1 MNKSAK
7 TFRIVFALLLLNSVS
22 GIVIAG
28 SPAQV
33 PEAIW
38 EEPESGLLVRTH
50 PCENEKH
57 QLCGTI
63 TNVPSDVS
71 ETDEKN
77 PDPSL
82 KARPL
87 LDLEI
92 LTGFEAVDANR
103 WQGGGDYGRRPGRI
117 YLPVNGDTLGDHK
130 NCYEILVEENQL
142 VVRIA
147 RCGFLSCLAKSVWK
161 RVE

>member
-1 MNKSAK
+1 MIELAK
-7 TFRIVFALLLLNSVS
+7 TFPIIFSFLLLSNVS
-22 GIVIAG
+22 GSVIAG

-33 PEAIW
+33 PEGTW

-50 PCENEKH
+50 PCDNEKH

-63 TNVPSDVS
+63 TNIPSDLS

-82 KARPL
+82 RARPL
-87 LDLEI
+87 LDLQI

-130 NCYEILVEENQL
+130 NRYEILVEEDQL

-147 RCGFLSCLAKSVWK
+147 GCGFLSCLAKSVWK

>member
-1 MNKSAK
+1 MKKSAK

-28 SPAQV
+28 DPAQV
-33 PEAIW
+33 PETIW
-38 EEPESGLLVRTH
+38 EEPESGLLERTH
-50 PCENEKH
+50 PCESEIH

-63 TNVPSDVS
+63 TNVPSGVS

-92 LTGFEAVDANR
+92 LTGFEAVEANR
-103 WQGGGDYGRRPGRI
+103 WQGGGDYGRRPRRI

-130 NCYEILVEENQL
+130 KTLCFYEH
-142 VVRIA
+142 
-147 RCGFLSCLAKSVWK
+147 KSINL
-161 RVE
+161 

>member
-1 MNKSAK
+1 M
-7 TFRIVFALLLLNSVS
+7 RISFAVVVVF
-22 GIVIAG
+22 I
-28 SPAQV
+28 
-33 PEAIW
+33 
-38 EEPESGLLVRTH
+38 
-50 PCENEKH
+50 CENEIH

-71 ETDEKN
+71 ETDGKN

-130 NCYEILVEENQL
+130 NRYEILVEEDQL

-147 RCGFLSCLAKSVWK
+147 GCGFLSCLAKSVWK